1 MHGGNYEN
9 YHENKSHTSAGF
21 PYNTYLCTIP
31 QDFESVALH
40 WHDDAEIIYIKKDA
54 E

>member
-31 QDFESVALH
+31 QDFDSVTGMMTQKL
-40 WHDDAEIIYIKKDA
+40 YILKKDVG
-54 E
+54 